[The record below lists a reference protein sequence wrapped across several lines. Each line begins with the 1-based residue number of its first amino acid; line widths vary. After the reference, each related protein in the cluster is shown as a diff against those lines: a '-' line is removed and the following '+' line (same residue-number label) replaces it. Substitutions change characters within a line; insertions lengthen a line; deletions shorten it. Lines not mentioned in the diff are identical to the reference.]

1 MPLESRA
8 MKSLSAR
15 SAFFAVAAVMTVAMG
30 AVRPAAAQL
39 VNPAFD
45 SGPAGPMFNFGTVVG
60 PPFQGGFWGAEAADI
75 VNVTTCGTPPRSN
88 PYMLSLNIGGGSHSQ
103 AWQAVDVT
111 AGPPILVSLSAWAT
125 TCSLTPGATVGVDI
139 RTFNSANGWPTHT
152 LLVNTSY
159 QLDAN
164 ADTWEKVTLNCV
176 AIPADTKWI
185 LAQVFLVN
193 STAGGVPAYID
204 DVVLEFDH
212 CPTPVTPSTWSRVK
226 SLLTEDSR

>member
-1 MPLESRA
+1 MQLETRA
-8 MKSLSAR
+8 RKLISAR
-15 SAFFAVAAVMTVAMG
+15 SAMFAVAAILTVLMG

-39 VNPAFD
+39 TNPAFD
-45 SGPAGPMFNFGTVVG
+45 SGPAGPVFNFGTAVG

-75 VNVTTCGTPPRSN
+75 VNVTTCGTPPLSN

-111 AGPPILVSLSAWAT
+111 AGPPTLVSMSAWAT
-125 TCSLTPGATVGVDI
+125 TCSLTPGATVGLDI
-139 RTFNSANGWPTHT
+139 RTFNSNNGWPAHT
-152 LLVNTSY
+152 LLVNTSF
-159 QLDAN
+159 QLDAD
-164 ADTWEKVTLNCV
+164 ADTWETFTLNCV

-204 DVVLEFDH
+204 NVALQFDG
-212 CPTPVTPSTWSRVK
+212 CPTPIAPSTWGGIK
-226 SLLTEDSR
+226 SLLGGDSR